1 MSFTISMT
9 EAELIDS
16 CIANDRKAQ
25 KDLYDRYKRAMYTT
39 AYRITGSFE
48 EAEEVLQDAF
58 LSVYRN
64 LTKFRRESTLGAW
77 IKTIVVRTALKKVK
91 KKIRYEP
98 IEDYHQREDFV
109 NWDNTNLDVEY
120 LEKAINQ
127 LPEGYRTVFVMVEV
141 EGYPH
146 KEIAR
151 LLDISEGT
159 SKSQLFHA
167 KKKLRS
173 ILSSNDYL

>member
-25 KDLYDRYKRAMYTT
+25 KDLYDRYKQAMYTI

-58 LSVYRN
+58 LSIFRN
-64 LTKFRRESTLGAW
+64 LSKFRRESTLGAW

-91 KKIRYEP
+91 KKVYFEP
-98 IEDYHQREDFV
+98 IEDYHQREDFI
-109 NWDNTNLDVEY
+109 NWGTTSLDTDY
-120 LEKAINQ
+120 LEKAINS
-127 LPEGYRTVFVMVEV
+127 LPEGYRAVFVLVEI

-146 KEIAR
+146 KEIAKM
-151 LLDISEGT
+151 LNISEGT

-167 KKKLRS
+167 KKKLRG
-173 ILSSNDYL
+173 ILEHYDR

>member
-9 EAELIDS
+9 EAQLIDA

-25 KDLYDRYKRAMYTT
+25 KDLYDRYKQAMYTI

-58 LSVYRN
+58 LSIFRN

-91 KKIRYEP
+91 KKVYHEP
-98 IEDYHQREDFV
+98 IEDYHQREDFI
-109 NWDNTNLDVEY
+109 NWGHTSLDVEY
-120 LEKAINQ
+120 LEKAIHS
-127 LPEGYRTVFVMVEV
+127 LPEGYRTVFVLVEI

-146 KEIAR
+146 KEIAKM
-151 LLDISEGT
+151 LGISEGT

-167 KKKLRS
+167 KKKLRN
-173 ILSSNDYL
+173 ILESNGYR